1 MKIFSFVFICFY
13 KHNKCIKDYKDLIV
27 DIIHLKCINLGD
39 IASNNNHNDK
49 IQQLKTLFLYNIL
62 Q

>member
-1 MKIFSFVFICFY
+1 MKIFTFDFICFY
-13 KHNKCIKDYKDLIV
+13 KQNNWIKDYKDLIV
-27 DIIHLKCINLGD
+27 DIIYLKCINLGD
-39 IASNNNHNDK
+39 IAPNNNHNDK